1 MPILF
6 LALAVFLTGLSFAAP
21 DIAAAQETRQETV
34 RRPWSLRDLFAP
46 RKSSRVEPPAQVNT
60 PKTRQKPKARVVR
73 APVAP
78 AVPIVEKQAD
88 ARVVLVIG
96 DFLAGGLSEGLETVF
111 ADIPRVKIIE
121 RASGSSGFVRDDY
134 HDWPQQA
141 VELIEAE
148 KPAVILVMLGAND
161 RQQMKVGDT
170 REPPRSENWTKEYT
184 ARTQALAKAIA
195 ASKVPF
201 LWVGLPAFKS
211 PRMSTDM
218 LAFNDIYRASA
229 EAAGAEY
236 VDIWDGFV
244 DETGA
249 YVTTGPDI
257 NGQPVR
263 LRAGDGINLTKA
275 GKRKVA
281 FYVEKPLNK
290 LLGNAATPGL
300 ATFAPAG
307 LPELIV
313 LPPVDTGP
321 IVRTVPVSL
330 KDPALDGGLELL
342 GAAKPVK
349 KKEARSPS
357 EKLAIEGIAPDAAPG
372 RADDFSWPPTSAVAA
387 TPPTGETTTAIRR

>member
-1 MPILF
+1 MPFLF
-6 LALAVFLTGLSFAAP
+6 LALAVFLTGLSVAAP
-21 DIAAAQETRQETV
+21 DIAAAQEARQETV
-34 RRPWSLRDLFAP
+34 RRPWSLRELFAP
-46 RKSSRVEPPAQVNT
+46 RKSSRVEPPAPVNK

-73 APVAP
+73 APVEP
-78 AVPIVEKQAD
+78 AVPVVEKEAD
-88 ARVVLVIG
+88 ARLVLVIG

-111 ADIPRVKIIE
+111 ADNPRVRIID
-121 RASGSSGFVRDDY
+121 RNSGSSGFVRDDY
-134 HDWPQQA
+134 HDWPEKA
-141 VELIEAE
+141 AELIEAE
-148 KPAVILVMLGAND
+148 KPAVVLVMLGAND

-170 REPPRSENWTKEYT
+170 REPPRSEAWTKEYT

-195 ASKVPF
+195 DRKVPF
-201 LWVGLPAFKS
+201 LWVGVPAFKS
-211 PRMSTDM
+211 PKMSTDM

-244 DETGA
+244 DENGA
-249 YVTTGPDI
+249 YVTSGPDI

-263 LRAGDGINLTKA
+263 LRGSDGSNLTKA

-281 FYVEKPLNK
+281 FYVEKPLNR

-300 ATFAPAG
+300 TAFAPAG
-307 LPELIV
+307 LPELT
-313 LPPVDTGP
+313 LPPIDTGP

-342 GAAKPVK
+342 GAVEPAR
-349 KKEARSPS
+349 KEARSPS
-357 EKLAIEGIAPDAAPG
+357 EKLAIEGIAPEAVPG

-387 TPPTGETTTAIRR
+387 TPPANETTTAIRR